1 MGEKIKKSPSQEFI
15 KCNETMPQFFKKY
28 IFWIWIAMKIQGFL
42 KIFKKMFDLH
52 KFFFGFDILKFSG
65 MLWVIYFDI

>member
-1 MGEKIKKSPSQEFI
+1 
-15 KCNETMPQFFKKY
+15 
-28 IFWIWIAMKIQGFL
+28 MKIQGFL

-52 KFFFGFDILKFSG
+52 KFVFFGFDILKFSG